1 MRYYVIMLKKALA
14 EYIQYLTEKRGL
26 AAGSVQAYRRSLAR
40 WVEFL
45 EEQYRTVPPEPAVN
59 ALFLRKYLS
68 QRRSESVSVRTLAGF
83 ISALSGF
90 QRFLLQDKRYAMYHC
105 RLSKLKYS
113 EKIPDFLSQRETDEM
128 LNLLERDNFFGWRD
142 YLMVA
147 LFYLSGI
154 RRTELASL
162 RLTDLDR
169 NKNTLNVIGK
179 GNKQRFVPFGAA
191 LGRELERYLPVRAQ
205 FAERFKRDRGFLF
218 LNHSGSPLSVRSVD
232 RIVQKYC
239 ARLGK
244 RVTPHM
250 LRHSFATHMLENGA
264 DILAIK
270 EILGHS
276 SLATTQKY
284 THVTTEQLKAVY
296 KRAHPRA

>member
-1 MRYYVIMLKKALA
+1 MLKKALA
-14 EYIQYLTEKRGL
+14 EYIQFLTDKRGL
-26 AAGSVQAYRRSLAR
+26 ATGSVQVYLRLLER
-40 WVEFL
+40 WVMFL
-45 EEQYRTVPPEPAVN
+45 EEQYRTIPPDPTVN
-59 ALFLRKYLS
+59 ALLLRKYLAK
-68 QRRSESVSVRTLAGF
+68 RRSESVSVRTLAGF

-90 QRFLLQDKRYAMYHC
+90 QKFLQQEKRYAPFHC

-113 EKIPDFLSQRETDEM
+113 EKIPDFLSQKETEEM
-128 LNLLERDNFFGWRD
+128 LTLFERDNFFGWRD
-142 YLMVA
+142 YLMVS

-154 RRTELASL
+154 RRAELASL
-162 RLTDLDR
+162 RLADLDR
-169 NKNTLNVIGK
+169 NKSTLNVIGK
-179 GNKQRFVPFGAA
+179 GNKQRFVPFGAT
-191 LGRELERYLPVRAQ
+191 LRKELEQYLEIRTQ
-205 FAERFKRDRGFLF
+205 FAERFKRDRDFLF
-218 LNHSGSPLSVRSVD
+218 LNHMGGPLSVRSVD
-232 RIVQKYC
+232 RIVTKYC

>member
-1 MRYYVIMLKKALA
+1 MLKKALA
-14 EYIQYLTEKRGL
+14 EYIQFLTDKRGL
-26 AAGSVQAYRRSLAR
+26 AAGSVQVYLRSLER

-45 EEQYRTVPPEPAVN
+45 EEQYRTIPPDPAVN
-59 ALFLRKYLS
+59 ALLLRKYLAK
-68 QRRSESVSVRTLAGF
+68 RRSESVSVRTLAGF

-90 QRFLLQDKRYAMYHC
+90 QKFLQQEKRYAPYHC

-113 EKIPDFLSQRETDEM
+113 EKIPDFLSQKETEEM
-128 LNLLERDNFFGWRD
+128 LTLFERDNFFGWRN
-142 YLMVA
+142 YLMVS

-154 RRTELASL
+154 RRAELASL
-162 RLTDLDR
+162 HLADLDR
-169 NKNTLNVIGK
+169 NKSTLNVIGK
-179 GNKQRFVPFGAA
+179 GNKQRFVPFGAT
-191 LGRELERYLPVRAQ
+191 LRKELEQYLEIRTQ
-205 FAERFKRDRGFLF
+205 FAERFKRDRDFLF
-218 LNHSGSPLSVRSVD
+218 LNHVGGPLSVRSVD
-232 RIVQKYC
+232 RIVTKYC

>member
-1 MRYYVIMLKKALA
+1 MLKKALA
-14 EYIQYLTEKRGL
+14 EYIQFLTDKRGL
-26 AAGSVQAYRRSLAR
+26 AAGSVQVYLRSLER

-45 EEQYRTVPPEPAVN
+45 EEQYRTIPPDPAVN
-59 ALFLRKYLS
+59 ALLLRKYLAK
-68 QRRSESVSVRTLAGF
+68 RRSESVSVRTLAGF

-90 QRFLLQDKRYAMYHC
+90 QKFLQQEKRYAPYHC

-113 EKIPDFLSQRETDEM
+113 EKIPDFLSQKETEEM
-128 LNLLERDNFFGWRD
+128 LTLFERDNFFGWRD
-142 YLMVA
+142 YLMVS

-154 RRTELASL
+154 RRAELASL
-162 RLTDLDR
+162 RLADLDR
-169 NKNTLNVIGK
+169 NKSTLNVIGK
-179 GNKQRFVPFGAA
+179 GNKQRFVPFGAT
-191 LGRELERYLPVRAQ
+191 LRKELEQYLEIRTQ
-205 FAERFKRDRGFLF
+205 FAERFKRDRDFLF
-218 LNHSGSPLSVRSVD
+218 LNHMGGPLSVRSVD
-232 RIVQKYC
+232 RIVTKYC